1 MAARK
6 DRDTMNSDRNVPP
19 ESNSEDNQM
28 NPDCGA
34 GYDTTCLDSLVSFPK
49 NSREQDSEG
58 KGQQSMA
65 CLCGTLPC
73 LLITWQPWLSSHHG
87 GKAESL

>member
-6 DRDTMNSDRNVPP
+6 NRDTMSSDGNVPP
-19 ESNSEDNQM
+19 ESNPEDNQT

-34 GYDTTCLDSLVSFPK
+34 GYDTCPDSLVSFPK
-49 NSREQDSEG
+49 DSREQDSEG
-58 KGQQSMA
+58 KGLQSMA

-73 LLITWQPWLSSHHG
+73 LLITWQPRLSSHHG